1 MAKKATKANAFV
13 HAFRKA
19 QRHLSDCDPLLAQLI
34 KNVGPCTLQPGGEA
48 FPLLVRSII
57 SQMIS
62 TKAALAI
69 SARVVAALQ
78 PHGLTPAAVA
88 ATSEESLRGAGLS
101 RSKVLALKDLA
112 ERALS
117 GALPLER
124 LAELSDEEVID
135 CLVPVRG
142 IGRWTAEM
150 FLIFSLGR
158 LDVLPVDDFGL
169 RAGVRDVYQL
179 PDLPTRAALREL
191 GEAWRPYRSIAT
203 WYFWRSRGG
212 VPQSQRSEIRS
223 QRSEVRNQKSKNLT
237 SDL

>member
-1 MAKKATKANAFV
+1 MPKSATGTNGFDTV
-13 HAFRKA
+13 YRKA
-19 QRHLSDCDPLLAQLI
+19 QRHLGLRDPLLRQLI
-34 KNVGPCTLQPGGEA
+34 KGVGPCTLQPGGEA
-48 FPLLVRSII
+48 FSLLVRSII

-62 TKAALAI
+62 TKAAQAI
-69 SARVVAALQ
+69 AARVETALQ

-88 ATSEESLRGAGLS
+88 SAREEILRGAGLS
-101 RSKVLALKDLA
+101 RSKALALKDLA
-112 ERALS
+112 QRSLS
-117 GALPLER
+117 GELPLDR
-124 LAELSDEEVID
+124 LRDLSDEEVIA

-179 PDLPTRAALREL
+179 PDLPGRAELRER
-191 GEAWRPYRSIAT
+191 GEPWRPYRSIAT

-212 VPQSQRSEIRS
+212 VPQSG
-223 QRSEVRNQKSKNLT
+223 
-237 SDL
+237 

>member
-19 QRHLSDCDPLLAQLI
+19 QRHLSGCDPLLAQLI

-88 ATSEESLRGAGLS
+88 AASEESLRGAGLS

-112 ERALS
+112 ERSLS

-203 WYFWRSRGG
+203 WYLWRSRGG
-212 VPQSQRSEIRS
+212 VPQSR
-223 QRSEVRNQKSKNLT
+223 
-237 SDL
+237 